1 MPVLYRRHTPRATRA
16 PLVALLGSLLIASSA
31 AALYGPQLSPR
42 FTAIGTER
50 FFEPDD
56 GAPIPIEID
65 ARGDFVLGAEAS
77 HEAASQAIRAWSAIP
92 DTSSQFV
99 DAGLTEDIAR
109 TCPGPSKI
117 IFNDPD
123 GILPP
128 PTIDPDVP
136 GQCRGVIAWAVTYK
150 SSFESKTFAAR
161 TFNRTRCGFVVVND
175 GWEGCSNWT
184 PCNLAEALTHELG
197 HLLGLAHSSERDDE
211 PNPDLRDA
219 AMYFRAHFDGRCA
232 SVRSDD
238 EAGARFLYPLEPP
251 LTITTHSPLPDAF
264 DGWSYDTALAVA
276 GGTAP
281 YTWSHVRG
289 TADGLLVMPSGHLTG
304 TPRRLGDLF
313 VVARAQDAQGNRHDK
328 ILEVRVLPSLAT
340 PTAVETPT
348 STPPPSFTP
357 SATSSPTSHPSPTPE
372 ATPSPAPSA
381 TIFASPTP
389 SPTAGSTIACV
400 GDCDRDGIVSVDE
413 IVTLVNIAMGLLPL
427 DRCTTGDTDF
437 DGLITVDE
445 ILRSVTIA
453 LLGCQT
459 LDSETS

>member
-1 MPVLYRRHTPRATRA
+1 MPDLYRRHPPRATRG
-16 PLVALLGSLLIASSA
+16 PLVALLGSLLIAPSA

-50 FFEPDD
+50 YFEPDD
-56 GAPIPIEID
+56 GTPIPVEID
-65 ARGDFVLGAEAS
+65 ARGDFVLGPEAS
-77 HEAASQAIRAWSAIP
+77 HEAAAQAIRAWSNIP
-92 DTSSQFV
+92 DTTLQFV
-99 DAGLTEDIAR
+99 DAGLTNDFAR
-109 TCPGPSKI
+109 TCPGPNKI

-128 PTIDPDVP
+128 PTFDPDVP

-150 SSFESKTFAAR
+150 SSFESKGFAAR
-161 TFNRTRCGFVVVND
+161 IFSRTRCGFVVVND

-211 PNPDLRDA
+211 PNPALRDA

-232 SVRSDD
+232 SVRTDD
-238 EAGARFLYPLEPP
+238 EDGARFLYPVEPP

-264 DGWSYDTALAVA
+264 EDSSYATALTVA

-289 TADGLLVMPSGHLTG
+289 TADGLLVAPSGHLTG
-304 TPRRLGDLF
+304 TPRRVGDLF
-313 VVARAQDAQGNRHDK
+313 VVARAQDTHGNRHDK

-340 PTAVETPT
+340 PTPVPT
-348 STPPPSFTP
+348 STPEPSPTP
-357 SATSSPTSHPSPTPE
+357 DATSSPTSSPSPLLGN
-372 ATPSPAPSA
+372 TPSPPPSA
-381 TIFASPTP
+381 TASASPTP

-400 GDCDRDGIVSVDE
+400 GDCNADGIVSVDE
-413 IVTLVNIAMGLLPL
+413 IITMVSIALGLLPL
-427 DRCTTGDTDF
+427 DRCASGDTDF
-437 DGLITVDE
+437 DGYVTVDE
-445 ILRSVTIA
+445 ILRGVSLA
-453 LLGCQT
+453 LQGCAA
-459 LDSETS
+459 LDSETP